1 MDPDRMVRVG
11 DLVTAKQIAER
22 AKVVP
27 SAVNNWRKRDP
38 MFPEPVFEAPMTVLW
53 LWPDVESW
61 LWLSQR
67 PRRSER

>member
-11 DLVTAKQIAER
+11 DLVTPSQIAER

-27 SAVNNWRKRDP
+27 GAVNNWRKRDP
-38 MFPEPVFEAPMTVLW
+38 TFPEPVFEEARTVLW

-61 LWLSQR
+61 LWLTQR
-67 PRRSER
+67 NRRGER